1 MEPESGYKT
10 GTSARARTGTRVH
23 RERSRIVR
31 FPARMCPQLAA
42 SGRASLTRPD
52 PTHPM
57 WSRSNGELA
66 LHLRVWTA
74 THPDAINELLD

>member
-1 MEPESGYKT
+1 
-10 GTSARARTGTRVH
+10 
-23 RERSRIVR
+23 
-31 FPARMCPQLAA
+31 
-42 SGRASLTRPD
+42 
-52 PTHPM
+52 M